1 MVVYFDDLLISG
13 ATQADH
19 DRRMSQVL
27 SQFRMYSIRV
37 GRKKCIFLQDQVQY
51 LGYVASRDGI
61 QLEESKVRFLLQ
73 LLYPIISYHC
83 SRFLVW

>member
-1 MVVYFDDLLISG
+1 MVYFDDLLIPG
-13 ATQADH
+13 ATQAEH
-19 DRRMSQVL
+19 DRRMSKVL
-27 SQFRMYSIRV
+27 SQFRKYGVRV

-61 QLEESKVRFLLQ
+61 QSEESKVRLSLQ
-73 LLYPIISYHC
+73 LLYPMILYHC